1 MTKESLYKIAK
12 MQNEEKVV
20 LVKCG
25 NFYKA
30 FENDAILL
38 WGLFGY
44 LVKDG
49 KVAFPLSVF
58 ASVISKLTRLGMS
71 VVVAKSEDDIS
82 YYTSTGENTYKDYK
96 TNAINNYETDGKLN
110 EIKNLVDEKIKTS
123 FVNYDKLLEF
133 LNTLWLK
140 HT

>member
-25 NFYKA
+25 NFYKT

-44 LVKDG
+44 QVKDG
-49 KVAFPLSVF
+49 RIAFPLTVF
-58 ASVISKLTRLGMS
+58 ANVVSKLTRLGMS
-71 VVVAKSEDDIS
+71 VVVANNENDIK

-96 TNAINNYETDGKLN
+96 TSAITNYETDGKLN
-110 EIKNLVDEKIKTS
+110 EIKSLVEDKVKTS
-123 FVNYDKLLEF
+123 FVNYDKLMEF

-140 HT
+140 L

>member
-1 MTKESLYKIAK
+1 MTKESLYKLAK

-30 FENDAILL
+30 FESDAILL

-44 LVKDG
+44 QVKDG
-49 KVAFPLSVF
+49 RVSFPMSVF
-58 ASVISKLTRLGMS
+58 ANVVSKLTRLGMS
-71 VVVAKSEDDIS
+71 VVVVKKESDIS

-96 TNAINNYETDGKLN
+96 KSAITNYETDGKLN
-110 EIKNLVDEKIKTS
+110 EIKSLVEDKIKTS
-123 FVNYDKLLEF
+123 FVNYDKLMEF
-133 LNTLWLK
+133 LNTL
-140 HT
+140 